1 MGNKTD
7 KVPGFWSCSSGVDS
21 RYTYD
26 EEINAGRWDRDRW
39 WRGYFL
45 KCGLEKP
52 F

>member
-1 MGNKTD
+1 MVILDTD
-7 KVPGFWSCSSGVDS
+7 
-21 RYTYD
+21 TYD

-52 F
+52 FKVMTFEPRLEC